1 MSQASSPSISS
12 ASSAAVSAP
21 VKFAYWVP
29 NVSGGLVV
37 STIEQRTDWSLE
49 YNQRLAVAAEKAG
62 FEYALSQI
70 RFTAGY
76 GAEYQHESVSFSQ
89 ALLHATTTLKVLAAI
104 LPGPW
109 NPAVVA
115 KQIATIDHISN
126 GRIAINVVSGWFKG
140 EFQAIGEPW
149 LEHDER
155 YRRSNEFIRALKGI
169 WTQDNFSFKGDFY
182 RFTDYTLSPKPVQ
195 KPHPEIFQG
204 GSSRAARDNAASVS
218 DWYFTNGNTPE
229 GLKAQIDDIQAKA
242 AQNGHKVRI
251 GVNAFVIARDT
262 EEEAKA
268 VLDDIIRHA
277 HVEAVHAFGDAVKQA
292 GKASPEGEGNWAKS
306 TFEDLVQYNDGFRTN
321 LIGTPLQ
328 IAQRIVALKAIGVDL
343 VLTGFLHFIEEVEYF
358 GEKVLPLVRQ
368 LEAEQAAAQQQQQ
381 QAGRQ
386 GSPALEAVA

>member
-1 MSQASSPSISS
+1 MTQHTS
-12 ASSAAVSAP
+12 ASDA

-49 YNQRLAVAAEKAG
+49 YNQRLAQTAERAG
-62 FEYALSQI
+62 FDYALSQI

-89 ALLHATTTLKVLAAI
+89 ALLHATTKLKVLAAI

-115 KQIATIDHISN
+115 KQLATIDHISG
-126 GRIAINVVSGWFKG
+126 GRIGINIVSGWFKD
-140 EFQAIGEPW
+140 EFTAIGEPW

-155 YRRSNEFIRALKGI
+155 YRRSKEFIQALKGI
-169 WTQDNFSFKGDFY
+169 WTQDNFTFRGDFY
-182 RFTDYTLSPKPVQ
+182 RFSNYTLSPKPLQ

-218 DWYFTNGNTPE
+218 DWYFTNGNTPDN
-229 GLKAQIDDIQAKA
+229 LKAQIDDIKEKA
-242 AQNGHKVRI
+242 AKNGHQVRI
-251 GVNAFVIARDT
+251 GVNAFIIARDT

-268 VLDDIIRHA
+268 VLADIIEHA

-321 LIGTPLQ
+321 LIGTPQQ
-328 IAQRIVALKAIGVDL
+328 IAERIVELKSIGVDL
-343 VLTGFLHFIEEVEYF
+343 VLAGFLHFIEEVEYF
-358 GEKVLPLVRQ
+358 GKKVLPLVRELEARQ
-368 LEAEQAAAQQQQQ
+368 LEHAAA
-381 QAGRQ
+381 
-386 GSPALEAVA
+386 

>member
-1 MSQASSPSISS
+1 MSQTSQTRDA
-12 ASSAAVSAP
+12 

-37 STIEQRTDWSLE
+37 STIEQRTDWSLD
-49 YNQRLAVAAEKAG
+49 YNQRLAQTAERAG

-89 ALLHATTTLKVLAAI
+89 ALLQSTTKLKVLAAI

-109 NPAVVA
+109 HPAVVA

-140 EFQAIGEPW
+140 EFTAIGEPW

-169 WTQDNFSFKGDFY
+169 WTEDNFTFKGDFY
-182 RFTDYTLSPKPVQ
+182 RFNNYTLSPKPVQ

-229 GLKAQIDDIQAKA
+229 NLKAQIDDIRAKA
-242 AQNGHKVRI
+242 AQNNHQVRI

-277 HVEAVHAFGDAVKQA
+277 HVEAVHAFGDAVKEA

-321 LIGTPLQ
+321 LIGTPQQ
-328 IAQRIVALKAIGVDL
+328 IAERIVELKSIGVDL

-358 GEKVLPLVRQ
+358 GQKVLPLVRE
-368 LEAEQAAAQQQQQ
+368 LEAQREKQAA
-381 QAGRQ
+381 
-386 GSPALEAVA
+386 